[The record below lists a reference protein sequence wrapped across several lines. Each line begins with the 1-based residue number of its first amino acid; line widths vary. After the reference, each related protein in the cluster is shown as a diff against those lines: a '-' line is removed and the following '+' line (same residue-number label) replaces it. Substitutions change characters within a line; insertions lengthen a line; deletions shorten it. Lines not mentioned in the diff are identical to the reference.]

1 MGKQASEEQLK
12 ALAEEAQRKMAAY
25 RRGERQEQE
34 PPIKKGP
41 RGGRYTED
49 KTKDGRPYRRYF

>member
-1 MGKQASEEQLK
+1 MGKQASEKKLK
-12 ALAEEAQRKMAAY
+12 ELAEEALRRASAY
-25 RRGERQEQE
+25 RRGEKQE
-34 PPIKKGP
+34 PKIKQGP

>member
-1 MGKQASEEQLK
+1 MTNFLCYSFEVQQKKQPEV
-12 ALAEEAQRKMAAY
+12 
-25 RRGERQEQE
+25 
-34 PPIKKGP
+34 KKGP